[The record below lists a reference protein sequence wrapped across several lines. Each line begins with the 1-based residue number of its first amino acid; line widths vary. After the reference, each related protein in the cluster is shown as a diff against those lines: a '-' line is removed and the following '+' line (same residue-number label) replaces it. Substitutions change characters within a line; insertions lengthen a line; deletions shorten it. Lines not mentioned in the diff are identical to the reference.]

1 MYATVA
7 RMNYA
12 NECGGTFNAPLP
24 PPPLA
29 WEELYLALFH
39 NVVGVATREAS
50 TLEQVHHITLA
61 AAHKITRYT
70 KHSSDLLVCIK

>member
-1 MYATVA
+1 MPNVTAHL
-7 RMNYA
+7 M
-12 NECGGTFNAPLP
+12 P
-24 PPPLA
+24 PSLLMSSA

-70 KHSSDLLVCIK
+70 KHSCVLLVCIK